1 MKVLIVY
8 STRQGVSRQA
18 SEMLA
23 QRMGNKASVSL
34 FNIMDTPP
42 APDGFDAVVI
52 GGSIRFGKLNKA
64 LKKYIKNNTHTL
76 SSIPCAAFLCCGIS
90 KDFNDYATMQL
101 PKGLKCSLGIHYF
114 GGELKPDKIKGFDKL
129 IVKIMRE
136 NILTQDIDISE
147 RDKNELPELMTD
159 TIFALAERICRL
171 K

>member
-1 MKVLIVY
+1 
-8 STRQGVSRQA
+8 
-18 SEMLA
+18 
-23 QRMGNKASVSL
+23 
-34 FNIMDTPP
+34 
-42 APDGFDAVVI
+42 
-52 GGSIRFGKLNKA
+52 
-64 LKKYIKNNTHTL
+64 
-76 SSIPCAAFLCCGIS
+76 
-90 KDFNDYATMQL
+90 MQL